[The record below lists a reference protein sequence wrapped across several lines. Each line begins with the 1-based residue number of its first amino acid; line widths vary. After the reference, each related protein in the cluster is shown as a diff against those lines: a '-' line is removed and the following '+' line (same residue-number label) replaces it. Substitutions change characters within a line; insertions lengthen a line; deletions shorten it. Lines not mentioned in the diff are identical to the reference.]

1 MSKVDPNKI
10 TPEQKKFINS
20 QLGTS
25 SVSTQQE
32 IAAVGNSALENTLRR
47 QNEEAINSLSP
58 EAQQRLSLDQATG
71 SFQRGPA
78 DNTDPNVRPPTR
90 AQDTYTLRQAPA
102 TLMTGVPRL
111 KFEYVAAFRFSGT
124 DLFETIF
131 SEELAE
137 SLDNLTNETWPG
149 SNNVPPSE
157 RGISQ
162 EEKKKRLAS
171 SGAAQKNKQQTL
183 DAIRRSLMLS
193 LIHI

>member
-78 DNTDPNVRPPTR
+78 DNTDPILLVCERI
-90 AQDTYTLRQAPA
+90 AC
-102 TLMTGVPRL
+102 
-111 KFEYVAAFRFSGT
+111 FEQ
-124 DLFETIF
+124 I
-131 SEELAE
+131 
-137 SLDNLTNETWPG
+137 NTNHH
-149 SNNVPPSE
+149 
-157 RGISQ
+157 
-162 EEKKKRLAS
+162 
-171 SGAAQKNKQQTL
+171 
-183 DAIRRSLMLS
+183 RSR
-193 LIHI
+193 